1 MPGCTECDEPAV
13 PMKGMCMR
21 RDVRRRV
28 VLVTGAS
35 RGIGR
40 RSAERLAKRGAF
52 LALTARSADDLTK
65 LVNELRATGAQ
76 AEAFPGDLTKSE
88 DRERIVSQ
96 TVAHFG
102 QLDVLIN
109 CAGVCSFGEFSTSSE
124 EIVRKVLEVNFFA
137 PAEMIRVAA
146 PYLLRS
152 YETARDGWKPA
163 VVNVASICGR
173 WGIPSMSEHCASKH
187 AFVGLTEALRGE
199 FERFGIDVLLV
210 LPGLVQS
217 DDLQKHLLRNEGKI
231 HLNFE
236 GAQPSDEVADAVV
249 RSLLRNRVEKA
260 VGFASWWVWFG
271 KRVWPRAV
279 RFFMQRKVWKYA
291 RREQAGS

>member
-1 MPGCTECDEPAV
+1 
-13 PMKGMCMR
+13 MR
-21 RDVRRRV
+21 RDVRGRV
-28 VLVTGAS
+28 VLITGAS

-40 RSAERLAKRGAF
+40 RAAERLAKRGAI
-52 LALTARSADDLTK
+52 LALTARSADDLAK
-65 LVNELRATGAQ
+65 LVSELKAIGAQ
-76 AEAFPGDLTKSE
+76 AEAFPGDLTKPE

-96 TVAHFG
+96 AVARFG

-124 EIVRKVLEVNFFA
+124 EVVRKVLEVNFFA
-137 PAEMIRVAA
+137 PAEMIRVTA
-146 PYLLRS
+146 PHLTRS
-152 YETARDGWKPA
+152 FETARDGWRPA

-210 LPGLVQS
+210 LPGLVRS

-249 RSLLRNRVEKA
+249 RSLLKNRTEAA

-271 KRVWPRAV
+271 KRLWPRAV

-291 RREQAGS
+291 RRERTGS

>member
-1 MPGCTECDEPAV
+1 
-13 PMKGMCMR
+13 MR
-21 RDVRRRV
+21 DMRGRV

-40 RSAERLAKRGAF
+40 RVALRLAKLGAI
-52 LALTARSADDLTK
+52 LALTARSTDELTK
-65 LVNELRATGAQ
+65 LVDELRATGAQ
-76 AEAFPGDLTKSE
+76 AEAFPGDLTKPN
-88 DRERIVSQ
+88 DRERIVSG
-96 TVAHFG
+96 TVARFR

-109 CAGVCSFGEFSTSSE
+109 CAGVCSFGEFSTSTE
-124 EIVRKVLEVNFFA
+124 DIVRRVMEVNFFA
-137 PAEMIRVAA
+137 PLELIRVSV
-146 PYLLRS
+146 PHLTRS
-152 YETARDGWKPA
+152 FETARDGWKPA

-187 AFVGLTEALRGE
+187 AFVGLTESLRGE

-210 LPGLVQS
+210 LPGLVRS
-217 DDLQKHLLRNEGKI
+217 DNLQKHLLRNEGKI

-236 GAQPSDEVADAVV
+236 GAQPPDEVADAVV
-249 RSLLRNRVEKA
+249 RSLLKNRVEKA

-271 KRVWPRAV
+271 KRMFSRGV

-291 RREQAGS
+291 RREMAGS

>member
-1 MPGCTECDEPAV
+1 
-13 PMKGMCMR
+13 MR
-21 RDVRRRV
+21 RDVRGRV

-40 RSAERLAKRGAF
+40 RAAERLAKLGAI
-52 LALTARSADDLTK
+52 LALTARSTDDLAK
-65 LVNELRATGAQ
+65 LVGELRATGAR
-76 AEAFPGDLTKSE
+76 AEAFAGDITKPE
-88 DRERIVSQ
+88 DRERIVAE
-96 TVAHFG
+96 TVDRFG

-109 CAGVCSFGEFSTSSE
+109 CAGVCSFGEFSSSSE

-137 PAEMIRVAA
+137 PIEMIRVAA
-146 PYLLRS
+146 PHLTRS
-152 YETARDGWKPA
+152 FETARGDWRPA
-163 VVNVASICGR
+163 IVNVASICGR

-187 AFVGLTEALRGE
+187 AFVGLTESLRGE

-210 LPGLVQS
+210 LPGLVRS

-231 HLNFE
+231 HLNFG
-236 GAQPSDEVADAVV
+236 GAQPSDEVADSVV
-249 RSLLRNRVEKA
+249 RSLLKNRVEAA

-271 KRVWPRAV
+271 KRMFPRGV

-291 RREQAGS
+291 RRERAKTV

>member
-1 MPGCTECDEPAV
+1 V
-13 PMKGMCMR
+13 
-21 RDVRRRV
+21 
-28 VLVTGAS
+28 S
-35 RGIGR
+35 
-40 RSAERLAKRGAF
+40 
-52 LALTARSADDLTK
+52 
-65 LVNELRATGAQ
+65 ELRAAGAQ
-76 AEAFPGDLTKSE
+76 AEAFPGDLTKPE
-88 DRERIVSQ
+88 DRQRIVAQ

-146 PYLLRS
+146 PYLTRS
-152 YETARDGWKPA
+152 YETAQDGWKPA

-187 AFVGLTEALRGE
+187 ALVGLTEALRGE

-210 LPGLVQS
+210 LPGLVRS

-231 HLNFE
+231 HLNFQE
-236 GAQPSDEVADAVV
+236 AQPSDEVADAVV
-249 RSLLRNRVEKA
+249 RSLLNNRVEA
-260 VGFASWWVWFG
+260 AIGFASWWVWFG
-271 KRVWPRAV
+271 KRMFPRAV

-291 RREQAGS
+291 RREQARS

>member
-1 MPGCTECDEPAV
+1 
-13 PMKGMCMR
+13 MR
-21 RDVRRRV
+21 RDVRGRV

-40 RSAERLAKRGAF
+40 RAALRLAKLGAL
-52 LALTARSADDLTK
+52 LALTARSESDLAT
-65 LVNELRATGAQ
+65 LVSELKASGAQ
-76 AEAFPGDLTKSE
+76 AEAFPGDLTVPA
-88 DRERIVSQ
+88 DRERIVAD
-96 TVAHFG
+96 TVAKFG
-102 QLDVLIN
+102 RLDVLIN

-137 PAEMIRVAA
+137 PIEMIRVAA
-146 PYLLRS
+146 PHLTRS
-152 YETARDGWKPA
+152 YEGGWCPA
-163 VVNVASICGR
+163 IVNVASICGR

-187 AFVGLTEALRGE
+187 AFVAMTEALRGE
-199 FERFGIDVLLV
+199 FQRFGIDVLLV
-210 LPGLVQS
+210 LPGLVRS
-217 DDLQKHLLRNEGKI
+217 DDLQKHLLRNDGKI

-249 RSLLRNRVEKA
+249 RSLLRNRTEKA

-271 KRVWPRAV
+271 KRFFPRVV

-291 RREQAGS
+291 KRHGERLA